1 MAFYRIAEHVQ
12 KVSGAGAISVLA
24 CQCVNVVQSVTM
36 NIMFQA
42 LPPTV
47 ESRAEVKRLNQQLT
61 GAFYDA
67 EYGLE

>member
-1 MAFYRIAEHVQ
+1 
-12 KVSGAGAISVLA
+12 
-24 CQCVNVVQSVTM
+24 
-36 NIMFQA
+36 MFGDIDYLSQA

>member
-1 MAFYRIAEHVQ
+1 MWCN
-12 KVSGAGAISVLA
+12 ISDNEYIV
-24 CQCVNVVQSVTM
+24 
-36 NIMFQA
+36 QA

-47 ESRAEVKRLNQQLT
+47 ESRTEVKRLNQQLT

>member
-1 MAFYRIAEHVQ
+1 MWCNITKDKKLQLSVCLVIVRVFEHA
-12 KVSGAGAISVLA
+12 SDHD
-24 CQCVNVVQSVTM
+24 NVA
-36 NIMFQA
+36 QA